1 MNHKEKIKHYPLD
14 EATSKI
20 DSTSS
25 SSIGNN
31 TTSHNNNCNKSNLT
45 QQFVQSK
52 FHQNQYK
59 EHQQPHGSE
68 SMITSQIITTT
79 EEEFER

>member
-14 EATSKI
+14 ATSKI
-20 DSTSS
+20 DSASS
-25 SSIGNN
+25 LSIGNN
-31 TTSHNNNCNKSNLT
+31 TTSNSHNCNKSNLT
-45 QQFVQSK
+45 QQLVQSK

-59 EHQQPHGSE
+59 EHQQPHGSG
-68 SMITSQIITTT
+68 SIITSQIITTT